1 MTDLEKIE
9 LSPHYYRDNFLRL
22 CDTVE
27 AQYEDILTN
36 AERAVLTCFRQ
47 LEFKAQCLYVRLVS
61 RTGPWFRE
69 SKLEYQELGAIA
81 PILNELI
88 DCKMVLEADGL
99 TLEVVTRLYT
109 RKELQQAFFPDV
121 PPGRFASKATLLCAI
136 EALSLDEQKLLQ
148 TLRGCDSQRLIA
160 PLGAELVANLQIL
173 FFGNRHQSL
182 TDFVLEDLGVT
193 RYFSYQLDRNHRLFS
208 NRDAFEE
215 YLFCAALSDEH
226 RVLLEAGQ
234 RDRLP
239 ELAEQALAL
248 NIRFAS
254 SENRW
259 HRLCNALARD
269 LERQEHW
276 ETALQLYQR
285 SKLHPARER
294 RARVLER
301 CGDWAAADTLCTHML
316 LDPWCEAEQEA
327 AARIQPRVKR
337 KLGGSRQA
345 RQRDAFTNVTLSL
358 PAGDK
363 SVEHLAAAQLLDQWQ
378 AVHYVENSLMS
389 SLFGLAF
396 WEQIFEAVP
405 GAFHHPYQSAPAD
418 MYERTFCAR
427 RQNSIA
433 TRLDQLRSSNLADI
447 LRQAYQRYQFYRCNW
462 MDWRRINV
470 ELVEAASRTIPAAH
484 LLAVW
489 ERILFDPLENRRGF
503 PDLIALGSRAGD
515 YCMIEVKGPGDA
527 LQDNQKRWL
536 RYFQTHQIPA
546 QVAWVEWTT

>member
-1 MTDLEKIE
+1 MTDLETIE

-36 AERAVLTCFRQ
+36 AERDVLTCFRQ

-69 SKLEYQELGAIA
+69 SKLKYQELGAIA

-109 RKELQQAFFPDV
+109 RRELQQAFFPDV
-121 PPGRFASKATLLCAI
+121 PTGRFASKATLLCAI
-136 EALSLDEQKLLQ
+136 EALSLDEKKLLQ

-160 PLGAELVANLQIL
+160 PLGVELVENLQIL

-215 YLFCAALSDEH
+215 YLICAALSDEH
-226 RVLLEAGQ
+226 RILLEAGQ
-234 RDRLP
+234 TDTLP

-248 NIRFAS
+248 NIRFPS
-254 SENRW
+254 SESRW
-259 HRLCNALARD
+259 HRLCNSLARD
-269 LERQEHW
+269 LERQEYW

-294 RARVLER
+294 RARILER
-301 CGDWAAADTLCTHML
+301 CGDWSAADTLCTHML
-316 LDPWCEAEQEA
+316 LHPWCEAEQEA

-358 PAGDK
+358 PAGDD
-363 SVEHLAAAQLLDQWQ
+363 SVEHLAAAHLLDEWQ

-427 RQNSIA
+427 RQDSIT
-433 TRLDQLRSSNLADI
+433 TRLDQLRSSNLADV
-447 LRQAYQRYQFYRCNW
+447 LRQAYQRYQFCRCNW
-462 MDWRRINV
+462 VDWRRINV
-470 ELVEAASRTIPAAH
+470 ELVEAAARTIPAAH

-489 ERILFDPLENRRGF
+489 ERILFDPLENRHGF

-515 YCMIEVKGPGDA
+515 YCLIEVKGPGDA

-536 RYFQTHQIPA
+536 RYFQTQQIPA